1 MRELTYVEALREAL
15 REELMRDERVF
26 IMGEDVGKYGGIFR
40 VTQGLWDEFGD
51 ERVMDTPI
59 SEAAIVGAAAGA
71 AATGMR
77 PVAELMFMDF
87 ITIAMD
93 QLVNQAAKMRYMFG
107 GKASVPMVVR
117 TNIGAGRSSAA
128 QHSQS
133 LQAWVMHVPGLKVV
147 MPADPYDAKGLLKAA
162 IRDNNPVV
170 FLEHKFLYPV
180 KGPVPQEDYTVPLGQ
195 AAIKRAGTDV
205 TVIATSLMV
214 RKSLAVAATL
224 AEQGIEVEVIDPR
237 TLVPLD
243 RGTLVESAKK
253 TGRVVVVDEGCKT
266 AGVGAEL
273 AATIMEEAF
282 DYLDAPV
289 MRVCAPDA
297 PVPFSPALEKF
308 MTPSEERIIETIKG
322 MIWGGRTWL

>member
-15 REELMRDERVF
+15 REELTRDERVF

-59 SEAAIVGAAAGA
+59 SEAVIVGAAAGA

-117 TNIGAGRSSAA
+117 ANIGAGRSSAA

-133 LQAWVMHVPGLKVV
+133 LQAWVMHVPGLKLV

-214 RKSLAVAATL
+214 RKSLAAAATL
-224 AEQGIEVEVIDPR
+224 AGQGIEVEVIDPR

-322 MIWGGRTWL
+322 MI

>member
-40 VTQGLWDEFGD
+40 VTQGLWNEFGD

-59 SEAAIVGAAAGA
+59 SEAAIVGTAAGA

-77 PVAELMFMDF
+77 PVVELMFMDF

-147 MPADPYDAKGLLKAA
+147 MPSDPYDAKGLLKAA
-162 IRDNNPVV
+162 VRDNNPVV

-180 KGPVPQEDYTVPLGQ
+180 RGPVPEGDYTVPLGQ

-214 RKSLAVAATL
+214 QKSLAAAATL
-224 AEQGIEVEVIDPR
+224 AGQGIEVEVIDPR
-237 TLVPLD
+237 TLAPLD

-273 AATIMEEAF
+273 AATVMEEAF

-308 MTPSEERIIETIKG
+308 MTPSEEQIIETIKG
-322 MIWGGRTWL
+322 II